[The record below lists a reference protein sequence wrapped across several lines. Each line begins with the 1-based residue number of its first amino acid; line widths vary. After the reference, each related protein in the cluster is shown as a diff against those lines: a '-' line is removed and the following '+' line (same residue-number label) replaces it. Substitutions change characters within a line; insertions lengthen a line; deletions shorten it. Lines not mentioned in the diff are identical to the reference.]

1 MATYPKATKSP
12 DNSGLIEACCDLGR
26 RRRLD
31 KYRSGDAEDATQDA
45 CLRALQTEPL
55 EVIRDPIRYV
65 LRIAR
70 NAFLDRRRRRVREL
84 LLFNSFQDVAFA
96 ISDGLDPERILGG
109 KQALERVVAAID
121 ILPPRCREAFELH
134 RFGGLSYP
142 GIARRMG
149 ISTSM
154 VEKHIA
160 EAMLRLA
167 HALNGDEKK
176 P

>member
-1 MATYPKATKSP
+1 MATYPKAAKPP
-12 DNSGLIEACCDLGR
+12 DKSGLVEACCDLGR
-26 RRRLD
+26 RRPLD
-31 KYRSGDAEDATQDA
+31 RDHSGDAEDAAQDA
-45 CLRALQTEPL
+45 CLRALQTEPRQD
-55 EVIRDPIRYV
+55 IKDPIRYV

-70 NAFLDRRRRRVREL
+70 NAFIDRRRRRVRES
-84 LLFNSFQDVAFA
+84 LLFNSFQDVALVV
-96 ISDGLDPERILGG
+96 SDGLDPERILGG
-109 KQALERVVAAID
+109 KQALERVAAAID

-149 ISTSM
+149 VSTSM

-167 HALNGDEKK
+167 QALNDEKRK